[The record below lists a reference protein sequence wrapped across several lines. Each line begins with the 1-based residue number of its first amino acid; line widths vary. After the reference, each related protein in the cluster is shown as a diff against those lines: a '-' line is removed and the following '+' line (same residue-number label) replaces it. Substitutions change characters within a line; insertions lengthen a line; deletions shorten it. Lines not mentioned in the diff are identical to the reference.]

1 MHYNVSLTPA
11 FQDIIEKLYNNP
23 KQIFNLPDQDS
34 TYIEVDLDE
43 EWTIPTDT
51 RYCRSKW
58 TPFAGRRVR
67 GCVRKVV
74 LRGEVAYIDGKV
86 RCCTGKLLFQV
97 EHVVIS
103 GGTLCNSTGYINI

>member
-1 MHYNVSLTPA
+1 MYVSLSVH
-11 FQDIIEKLYNNP
+11 QDIIEKLYSNP
-23 KQIFNLPDQDS
+23 KKIFSLPDQDN
-34 TYIEVDLDE
+34 TYIEVDMDE
-43 EWTIPTDT
+43 EWTIPDET

-86 RCCTGKLLFQV
+86 SSAVHLLCSLLLVSHQQTSV
-97 EHVVIS
+97 LI
-103 GGTLCNSTGYINI
+103 TI